1 MLDIH
6 KDLHGDISQDL
17 ERYSHERSVDQFV
30 QFFQEWGMD
39 ISRARTEKLVDHLEG
54 FSCAQTIPAT
64 RPTGSTQP
72 TVQPSQ
78 VGRSSWG
85 GWLLGAGVLIP
96 SVTAVCYGLR
106 MRSRRRRIEAGE

>member
-6 KDLHGDISQDL
+6 KDLHGDISRDL
-17 ERYSHERSVDQFV
+17 APYSHKRSVDQFV

-39 ISRARTEKLVDHLEG
+39 IPRARTEKLVDHLEG

-64 RPTGSTQP
+64 HPTGSTQP
-72 TVQPSQ
+72 IVQPGKAGS
-78 VGRSSWG
+78 GSWE
-85 GWLLGAGVLIP
+85 GWLLGAGLLIP

-106 MRSRRRRIEAGE
+106 KRSRRRRVDAGE